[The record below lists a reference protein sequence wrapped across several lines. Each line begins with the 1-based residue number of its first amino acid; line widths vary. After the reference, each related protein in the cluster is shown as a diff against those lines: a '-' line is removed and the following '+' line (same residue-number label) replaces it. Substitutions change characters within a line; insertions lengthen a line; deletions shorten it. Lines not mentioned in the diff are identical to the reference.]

1 MSITDARSWAA
12 GELGSIAVRDQR
24 VVDRLIGTLAKFAE
38 HPGRT
43 IPQACGGWAETK
55 AAYRL
60 MDNDSVSSESVL
72 AAHRERTIERMSSHD
87 IVLLTLRYSVPV
99 FFQ

>member
-1 MSITDARSWAA
+1 MSIADARSWAA

-24 VVDRLIGTLAKFAE
+24 VVDRLIGTLAKLTE

-60 MDNDSVSSESVL
+60 MD
-72 AAHRERTIERMSSHD
+72 TIAFHPKQSWLPMENG
-87 IVLLTLRYSVPV
+87 P
-99 FFQ
+99 